1 MKKITNNK
9 MAKELKPKTA
19 KKTAVKAKPARKKKS
34 GKKGKPKLTPH
45 EKEKRAYRKEVSI
58 TLQNIGFSVAPSIDE
73 KHFTYLDRKSEL
85 DDVYYYENIILLT
98 EYTIGDPGDHLKD
111 KKIIFDKINQNPADF
126 LKFLLAHVGFKVF
139 KNTVEKKVLYKY
151 SLSQL
156 QIRIIYCSKKPISGE
171 HKKLV
176 DNVRYFDYPVLK
188 YFYSIAKTNKRSTKH
203 EFFDF
208 LLIDFSNTGKN
219 VFTTSSMTTSEFS
232 GHILPEEHSSFEEGY
247 KIISFYIDAD
257 SLIRRSYVLR
267 RDGWR
272 SSDNIGFYQRM
283 IQAKKIKSMRK
294 YLHDQDRVFINNI
307 IVTLPVEKIKV
318 YDKNGDQLSI
328 AENGSFKGV
337 GSTKVM
343 PTQITIENS
352 TNIIGIIDGQ
362 HRTYAY
368 HEGDD
373 VYEPTIARIRGIQ
386 NLLVT
391 GILYPKN
398 EDETKRLKFEAQL
411 FLEINANQQS
421 AATTL
426 KQDIEFMLHPFSG
439 TSISKYILNKLNES
453 GPLDTM
459 LEQYWYEK
467 TKIKTSSIISFGLRP
482 LVKFDGNDS
491 LFAKWTNPKKDTLRK
506 AENYNLLKGYRD
518 FCVDEVRNIFIGLK
532 ANVDKKDWVMDRSST
547 SAILNVTTINGII
560 NCLRLLIE
568 NRKTGDVEYY
578 KNKFVKIEGFN
589 FKGYKS
595 SQYRQMGLDIYK
607 RCFE

>member
-9 MAKELKPKTA
+9 MAKVLKPKPA
-19 KKTAVKAKPARKKKS
+19 KKTSVKATLVKKKKA
-34 GKKGKPKLTPH
+34 GKKRKPKLTPH
-45 EKEKRAYRKEVSI
+45 EKEKRAYRKEVSM
-58 TLQNIGFSVAPSIDE
+58 TLQNIGFSVAPSVDE

-85 DDVYYYENIILLT
+85 DDVYYFENIILLT

-111 KKIIFDKINQNPADF
+111 KKIIFDKINQNPANF
-126 LKFLLAHVGFKVF
+126 LKFLIAQDGFRVF
-139 KNTVEKKVLYKY
+139 KNTIEKKVLTKY

-156 QIRIIYCSKKPISGE
+156 QIRILYCSKKPISGE

-176 DNVRYFDYPVLK
+176 DNVKYFDYHVIK
-188 YFYSIAKTNKRSTKH
+188 YFSSIAKTIKRSTKH
-203 EFFDF
+203 ELFDF
-208 LLIDFSNTGKN
+208 LSIEFSNIGAN
-219 VFTTSSMTTSEFS
+219 ILATSSVTTSEFS

-272 SSDNIGFYQRM
+272 SKDNIGFYQRM

-294 YLHDQDRVFINNI
+294 YLHEQNRVFINNI
-307 IVTLPVEKIKV
+307 IVTLPIDKIKV
-318 YDKNGDQLSI
+318 YDKNGKQLSI
-328 AENGSFKGV
+328 TENGSFRGV

-373 VYEPTIARIRGIQ
+373 VYEPTIAKIRGIQ

-391 GILYPKN
+391 GILYPKDEN
-398 EDETKRLKFEAQL
+398 ETKRLKFEAQL

-421 AATTL
+421 AATNL

-459 LEQYWYEK
+459 LEQFWYEK

-482 LVKFDGNDS
+482 LVKFDGSDS
-491 LFAKWTNPKKDTLRK
+491 LFAKWANTKKAILK
-506 AENYNLLKGYRD
+506 KGENYNLLKSYRD

-532 ANVDKKDWVMDRSST
+532 ANVDKKDWVMDRYSA
-547 SAILNVTTINGII
+547 SAILNVTTINGVI

-568 NRKTGDVEYY
+568 NGKAGDVEYY
-578 KNKFVKIEGFN
+578 RKKFSKIKGFN

-607 RCFE
+607 LCFE